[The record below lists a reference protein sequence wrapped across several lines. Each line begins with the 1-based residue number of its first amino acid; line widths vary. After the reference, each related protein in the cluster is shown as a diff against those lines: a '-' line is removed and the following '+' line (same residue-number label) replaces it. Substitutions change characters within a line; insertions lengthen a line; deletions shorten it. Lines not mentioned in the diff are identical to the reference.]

1 MDILAN
7 KMMSRFSMMSLL
19 VVLLFA
25 TSSVTSIAENYKASQ
40 KQKVIAG
47 AIYKFIKFIEWED
60 STRKTAEN
68 FNLCLQRYD
77 PAFDPLT
84 KRKVQGKAIQ
94 LRLLD
99 KENFTGHCDV
109 LFLNAEENNGIVL
122 LKEFKNKS
130 VLTISEQVG
139 FATQGGIIELGS
151 HNNRL
156 TFSIN
161 LLSAKANNLNI
172 GFQLL
177 SLANHVIKD

>member
-1 MDILAN
+1 MDILA
-7 KMMSRFSMMSLL
+7 KKILSSFSIGSLL
-19 VVLLFA
+19 VVLFA
-25 TSSVTSIAENYKASQ
+25 AGSVTSIAEDYKASQ

-68 FNLCLQRYD
+68 FNLCLQHDD
-77 PAFDPLT
+77 PAFTPLT
-84 KRKVQGKAIQ
+84 KRKVQNKPIQ
-94 LRLLD
+94 IRLLN
-99 KENFTGHCDV
+99 KKKFTGHCDV
-109 LFLNAEENNGIVL
+109 LFFNAEKGNSIEL

-139 FATQGGIIELGS
+139 FASQGGIIELGS
-151 HNNRL
+151 QNNRL

-161 LLSAKANNLNI
+161 LLSARASHLNI

-177 SLANHVIKD
+177 SLANHVIKN

>member
-1 MDILAN
+1 MA
-7 KMMSRFSMMSLL
+7 SLL
-19 VVLLFA
+19 VLLFA
-25 TSSVTSIAENYKASQ
+25 TGSIASIAENYKATQ

-47 AIYKFIKFIEWED
+47 AVYKFIKFIEWEN
-60 STRKTAEN
+60 STRETAEN

-77 PAFDPLT
+77 PAFTPLT
-84 KRKVQGKAIQ
+84 KRKVQNKMIK

-99 KENFTGHCDV
+99 KEKFTGHCDV
-109 LFLNAEENNGIVL
+109 LFLNAEKNNTIAL
-122 LKEFKNKS
+122 LKEFKDKS
-130 VLTISEQVG
+130 VLTISEQIG
-139 FATQGGIIELGS
+139 FASQGGIIELGN

-177 SLANHVIKD
+177 SLANHVIKN